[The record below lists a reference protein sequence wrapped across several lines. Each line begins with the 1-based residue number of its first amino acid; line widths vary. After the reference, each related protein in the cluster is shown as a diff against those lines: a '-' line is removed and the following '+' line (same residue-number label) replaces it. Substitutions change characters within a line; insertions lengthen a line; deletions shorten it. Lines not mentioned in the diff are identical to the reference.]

1 VAERPREQRARLLNA
16 ERRLLPVLVDLEAR
30 DALDQHTEAAA
41 DVQELKALVPADEA
55 ARDREV
61 GVGDVDGHARQARG
75 GEIAA
80 AFRLGPILGRLPL
93 GLVPARLSF
102 ALALS
107 VVEVLLQRRALAED
121 SLEQKLELVRIR
133 ALELGAVELPPE
145 QLELGRVAHERRLQR
160 IGLALERRDD
170 RTQRRDDLIAVD
182 PGNSRDPE
190 PAARA
195 GASDA
200 VRVLSA
206 FLDEW
211 YNDERLHSV
220 NGHASRS
227 ATEARGHQKSR
238 QPSLRV
244 RQKRS
249 ILPRA
254 GASYGLACSRVTP
267 RRSDPSR
274 RPSPR

>member
-1 VAERPREQRARLLNA
+1 VLLEAVEWDAQRELLHCEPGEHRRVAERPREQRARLLNA

-55 ARDREV
+55 APDREV

-80 AFRLGPILGRLPL
+80 AFRLGPILGRLAF
-93 GLVPARLSF
+93 GLVAVPARLGF

-133 ALELGAVELPPE
+133 ALGLAAVELPPE

-170 RTQRRDDLIAVD
+170 RT
-182 PGNSRDPE
+182 
-190 PAARA
+190 
-195 GASDA
+195 
-200 VRVLSA
+200 
-206 FLDEW
+206 
-211 YNDERLHSV
+211 
-220 NGHASRS
+220 
-227 ATEARGHQKSR
+227 
-238 QPSLRV
+238 
-244 RQKRS
+244 
-249 ILPRA
+249 
-254 GASYGLACSRVTP
+254 
-267 RRSDPSR
+267 
-274 RPSPR
+274 